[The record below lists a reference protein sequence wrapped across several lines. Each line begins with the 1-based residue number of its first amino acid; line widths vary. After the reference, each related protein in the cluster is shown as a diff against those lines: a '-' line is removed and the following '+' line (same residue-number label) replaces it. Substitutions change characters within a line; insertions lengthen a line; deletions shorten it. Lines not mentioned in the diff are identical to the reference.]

1 MKHIPSTMKWN
12 SFEEHLLAS
21 QKQLYYTKQFSDV
34 TLVSDDMVE
43 FFAHKTILAAAS
55 PMFKTLLAMSSQ
67 QQSPFLYLKG
77 IKQDIL
83 EDILK
88 YIYLGETEI
97 SEQNI
102 QEFTELAGDLG
113 IRELE
118 NHHERYDINS
128 LGVHQLKVE
137 KLDFLSTVNEVSS
150 ASFMMPQENEN
161 NVGETYIQ
169 NNSLKKNL
177 GFLNDAHS
185 GSNFDPATSA
195 SYHEESSELMPFENY
210 QGESLIQDNALK
222 TDLDVSNDIA
232 SISNNFEELTST
244 ITSYSDEPAEEVP
257 VESDGTIGNEEYNDE
272 EQSSENYET
281 LSEHNLEESETIVKK
296 RGRKRKQVAK
306 PRAKEEPADCEICNT
321 HYTTKR
327 SYRRHYM
334 SAHELIHHSCDECGK
349 TYTQP
354 DSLRLHKNRDHGHG
368 VDIPC
373 TKCDR
378 VFKHESLLR
387 KHFVDKHSI
396 KCDFHN
402 QKFLTNEEMRKHIQE
417 EHVKKYCT

>member
-1 MKHIPSTMKWN
+1 MMKHIPSTMKWN

-83 EDILK
+83 EGILK

-97 SEQNI
+97 SEQKI
-102 QEFTELAGDLG
+102 QEFTELAGDLR
-113 IRELE
+113 IQEME
-118 NHHERYDINS
+118 NHYERYDMTS
-128 LGVHQLKVE
+128 QSDHKLKVE
-137 KLDFLSTVNEVSS
+137 KLDFLSSVKEASS
-150 ASFMMPQENEN
+150 AKAFMSQENII
-161 NVGETYIQ
+161 VGETFNQ
-169 NNSLKKNL
+169 DNSLKKNL
-177 GFLNDAHS
+177 GFLNDVHF
-185 GSNFDPATSA
+185 GSNFDQPTSA
-195 SYHEESSELMPFENY
+195 SSYHEVSSELMPFEDY
-210 QGESLIQDNALK
+210 QDQGESLIQDNDLK
-222 TDLDVSNDIA
+222 TDL
-232 SISNNFEELTST
+232 EEQTSKT
-244 ITSYSDEPAEEVP
+244 TSHSDEPVEEVP
-257 VESDGTIGNEEYNDE
+257 VVESEGAIGNEEYNDE
-272 EQSSENYET
+272 EQSLENYET
-281 LSEHNLEESETIVKK
+281 LTEDNPEESETTVKK
-296 RGRKRKQVAK
+296 RGRKRKQVTK

-373 TKCDR
+373 TKCDK